1 MKTPETRIWA
11 NRLTDLTKGIT
22 AMALLMDRS
31 LIPAP
36 GQCEKYFLGDGR
48 SGVFHGRNVPTIV
61 FPRQRFASNVQ
72 DGPRMSSPDKDLE
85 ILEPFPGVRAHK
97 SSYVD
102 LPCEIGAGTRIWHF
116 CHILS
121 GARIGRDC
129 RLGQGVMIAGTAWLG
144 DGVKVQNNVSV
155 YDGVV
160 LEDFVF
166 CGPSAVFTNVLNPR
180 AEIER
185 KSEYR
190 RTVARTG
197 ATIGAN
203 ATIICGVTLGRH
215 SFVAAGAVV
224 REDVPDHALMAGV
237 PARRIGWMS
246 RAGARLGVDLVCSL
260 DGSRYELS
268 SDNMLVA
275 L

>member
-1 MKTPETRIWA
+1 
-11 NRLTDLTKGIT
+11 
-22 AMALLMDRS
+22 
-31 LIPAP
+31 
-36 GQCEKYFLGDGR
+36 
-48 SGVFHGRNVPTIV
+48 
-61 FPRQRFASNVQ
+61 
-72 DGPRMSSPDKDLE
+72 MSSPDKDLE

-203 ATIICGVTLGRH
+203 ATIICGTTLGRY
-215 SFVAAGAVV
+215 SFVAAGALV
-224 REDVPDHALMAGV
+224 REEVPDFALVAGV
-237 PARRIGWMS
+237 PATRIGWMS
-246 RAGARLGVDLVCSL
+246 KAGARLGPDLTCPIE
-260 DGSRYELS
+260 GTKYT
-268 SDNMLVA
+268 LVA
-275 L
+275 KDNLVAG